1 MSLSTT
7 IVVDDAS
14 GDDVTYN
21 RMGGDTTSSTFI
33 DVTSDTAEKGLI
45 TIKHQTQGTGAAKI
59 DRHLIS
65 LVRTVAAVPAPVSLT
80 CNLTIACPQN
90 AAVTSQMIY
99 DGVANLIDFVSA
111 GGLATLTTTT
121 IDSLLRNET

>member
-1 MSLSTT
+1 MSLTT
-7 IVVDDAS
+7 PIVVDDAS
-14 GDDVTYN
+14 GDDVTYT

-45 TIKHQTQGTGAAKI
+45 VVKHQTQGNGVAKI
-59 DRHLIS
+59 DRHLVS
-65 LVRTVAAVPAPVSLT
+65 LVRTVAATPAPVSLT
-80 CNLTIACPQN
+80 CNFTIAVPQN

-99 DGVANLIDFVSA
+99 DGVANLIDFMSA

-121 IDSLLRNET
+121 IDSLLRSET